1 MGQGQIVDYNTDKLI
16 VKDIKTFVG
25 YINSGNYYRGQVL
38 KFNGT
43 SWVDASTSISVF
55 DETDGVIKL
64 GIFLGAGLTPAGS
77 PKTSAIAFNDAIIVF
92 GDVYEGGIVKA
103 DGTPLTLS
111 EADKVELMK
120 SGIFV
125 RRI

>member
-1 MGQGQIVDYNTDKLI
+1 MAQGLFIDYNTEELI
-16 VKDIKTFVG
+16 VKDIKTHVG
-25 YINSGNYYRGQVL
+25 TIAAGSYYRGRIL

-43 SWVDASTSISVF
+43 SWVDASTSINVLGE
-55 DETDGVIKL
+55 DDIIKL
-64 GIFLGAGLTPAGS
+64 GIFLGAGLTSVGS

-92 GDVYEGGIVKA
+92 GEVYEKGLVKA

-111 EADKVELMK
+111 EADIVELQK

-125 RRI
+125 KRI